1 LTFAAGLLSQ
11 QPPVGTDLGEHQH
24 TSMRE
29 ALGAPARA
37 LDDWIDRF
45 ELSGFVAVRA
55 FDTEA
60 RGAAPDGAV
69 GIQAASLFVEAD
81 VKDVGTAFLEL
92 RLDYFQE
99 AGQNASGL
107 GEAYF
112 TVDDA
117 FGLDPEHG
125 VHLRLGRFDLPFGE
139 YYLAEDPDQNRMIGF
154 PAVIPYR
161 WDEGVMAFA
170 DRGTW
175 GFAASLTDGTYSR
188 NSQSGIAPAATVRLH
203 ARPTGSLYVSASGL
217 YVHGADASA
226 ICFGGSVITPVTG
239 SATGTSPSTEVRS
252 LLGSVDLSWQLADAL
267 HLQASFGG
275 GRIDDDVDAFDRT
288 ILWWMFEP
296 TVQLAPN
303 LDATLRWSGGGTFD
317 RTEGFQLEAR
327 PYGNGAAT
335 YGFDLSS
342 LQRVALGLRQH
353 LHEHLTAKLEVG
365 FDHFEAT
372 DVSGL
377 PNDTRVFT
385 AAEVVLTF

>member
-1 LTFAAGLLSQ
+1 
-11 QPPVGTDLGEHQH
+11 
-24 TSMRE
+24 MRE
-29 ALGAPARA
+29 ALGSTART

-45 ELSGFVAVRA
+45 DLSGFVALRA

-60 RGAAPDGAV
+60 RGAAPDGAI
-69 GIQAASLFVEAD
+69 GIQAASLFVAAD
-81 VKDVGTAFLEL
+81 VKDLGSAFLEL

-99 AGQNASGL
+99 AGQNNSGL

-112 TVDDA
+112 TIDDL
-117 FGLDPEHG
+117 FGLGAEDR
-125 VHLRLGRFDLPFGE
+125 VQLRLGRFDLPFGE
-139 YYLAEDPDQNRMIGF
+139 YYLNEDPDQNRLIGF

-170 DRGTW
+170 DRGSW
-175 GFAASLTDGTYSR
+175 GFAAAVTDGTYSR

-203 ARPTGSLYVSASGL
+203 ARPTDSLYLSASGH
-217 YVHGADASA
+217 YVHAASA
-226 ICFGGSVITPVTG
+226 SALCFGGSVITPVTG
-239 SATGTSPSTEVRS
+239 SATGSSPSTEVRS
-252 LLGSVDLSWQLADAL
+252 LLGSIDLSWQLATAL

-275 GRIDDDVDAFDRT
+275 GRIDDAVNTFDRT

-296 TVQLAPN
+296 TVQLAAN

-317 RTEGFQLEAR
+317 GSKGFQLEAR
-327 PYGNGAAT
+327 PYGNGAAS

-342 LQRVALGLRQH
+342 LQRAALGLRQH
-353 LHEHLTAKLEVG
+353 LHQNLTAKVEVG
-365 FDHFEAT
+365 VDHFVAT

-377 PNDTRVFT
+377 RNDTRMFT

>member
-1 LTFAAGLLSQ
+1 
-11 QPPVGTDLGEHQH
+11 
-24 TSMRE
+24 MRE
-29 ALGAPARA
+29 ALGSATRT

-45 ELSGFVAVRA
+45 QLSGFVAVRA
-55 FDTEA
+55 FDTES

-81 VKDVGTAFLEL
+81 VHDVGSAFLEL

-99 AGQNASGL
+99 AGQNESGL

-112 TVDDA
+112 TIDDA
-117 FGLDPEHG
+117 FGLGADAA
-125 VHLRLGRFDLPFGE
+125 VALRLGRFDLPFGE
-139 YYLAEDPDQNRMIGF
+139 YYLAEDPGDNRLIGF

-170 DRGTW
+170 DRGSW
-175 GFAASLTDGTYSR
+175 GCHAALTDGTYSR
-188 NSQSGIAPAATVRLH
+188 NSQSGIAPAVTARLH
-203 ARPTGSLYVSASGL
+203 ARPAESLYVSVSGM
-217 YVHGADASA
+217 YIHAADASA

-239 SATGTSPSTEVRS
+239 SATGSSPSTEVRS
-252 LLGSVDLSWQLADAL
+252 LLGSVDASWQLAEAL

-275 GRIDDDVDAFDRT
+275 GRIDDRIGAFDRT
-288 ILWWMFEP
+288 ILWWMVEP
-296 TVQLAPN
+296 TVQLAAN

-317 RTEGFQLEAR
+317 DAEGFRFEAR

-353 LHEHLTAKLEVG
+353 VHPNLIVKAEVG
-365 FDHFEAT
+365 FDHFVAT
-372 DVSGL
+372 DVSGR
-377 PNDTRVFT
+377 PNDTRTFT
-385 AAEVVLTF
+385 AAEAVLTF